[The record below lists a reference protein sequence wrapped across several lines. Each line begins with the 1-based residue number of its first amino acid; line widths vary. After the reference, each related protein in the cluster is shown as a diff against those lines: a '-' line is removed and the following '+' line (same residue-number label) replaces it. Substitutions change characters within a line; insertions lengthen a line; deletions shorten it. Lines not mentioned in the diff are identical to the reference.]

1 MKSKRSENRRKTY
14 LVDKEFQIKFI
25 LRFCLVVLIV
35 SLVVEI
41 LLFFFSQK
49 SATVAIENTQ
59 VIVKKTSDFLLPLL
73 IQTLVIVSIFCGSA
87 VFVLAL
93 LFSHKISGPLYRLK
107 KEINKL
113 KEADFRR
120 NFSIRKS
127 DELKDLAESL
137 NQMCKALKERFLRIK
152 ERFMDL
158 KEYLE
163 KKEYIISKGD
173 KEEVAKLIK
182 ELNEELDAIKTE

>member
-1 MKSKRSENRRKTY
+1 MNNKNKRRNY
-14 LVDKEFQIKFI
+14 FIDKEFQTKFI
-25 LRFCLVVLIV
+25 LRFCVVVLVV

-59 VIVKKTSDFLLPLL
+59 VIVKKTSDFLLPIL
-73 IQTLVIVSIFCGSA
+73 IQTLAIVSIFCGGA
-87 VFVLAL
+87 VFVFAL

-107 KEINKL
+107 KEIEKL

-127 DELKDLAESL
+127 DELKVLAESL
-137 NQMCKALKERFLRIK
+137 NQMCTSLKDRFLRIK
-152 ERFMDL
+152 EKFISL
-158 KEYLE
+158 KRCLE
-163 KKEYIISKGD
+163 KKGYVVLEKD
-173 KEEVAKLIK
+173 KEEIIKFLEELEK
-182 ELNEELDAIKTE
+182 ELNVIKTE